1 MVRNFPVI
9 IVTGGSS
16 GIGKSF
22 VTHIGKLHPTAFFC
36 NLSRTAPVGL
46 SPELKLRHI
55 PCDLAESAQVDHA
68 LDALRSILKEEAPSG
83 PILLINN
90 SGFGAYGRFPDPSTE
105 RQLSLIDVN
114 IRAVVH
120 LTAGLLPLL
129 RARGGAIVNLAS
141 VAAFQPTS
149 FLATYGASKA
159 FILHWSLGLR
169 EELRGCGIRVLAVCP
184 GPTRTAF
191 FQEAGFGGEFP
202 DSSGGLTPDEVV
214 MQSLQALAADKGQ
227 VVTGW
232 RNRIMVAVSARL
244 PKPVAARIG
253 AALLARTRLKDIES

>member
-22 VTHIGKLHPTAFFC
+22 VTHVGKLHPKALVC
-36 NLSRTAPVGL
+36 NLSRTSPDGL
-46 SPELKLRHI
+46 SPELNLRHI
-55 PCDLAESAQVDHA
+55 PCDLAESGQVDRA
-68 LDALRSILKEEAPSG
+68 LETLKGILRDDVPSG

-90 SGFGAYGRFPDPSTE
+90 SGFGAYGRFPAPSAE
-105 RQLSLIDVN
+105 RQLALIDVN

-120 LTAGLLPLL
+120 LTAGLLPLI
-129 RARGGAIVNLAS
+129 RSRRGAIINLAS

-169 EELRGCGIRVLAVCP
+169 EELRGDGVRVLAVCP

-191 FQEAGFGGEFP
+191 FQEAGLRGGFP

-214 MQSLQALAADKGQ
+214 TQSLQALAAGKSQ
-227 VVTGW
+227 IVTGW
-232 RNRIMVAVSARL
+232 RNRFMVAVSARL
-244 PKPVAARIG
+244 PKPLAARLG
-253 AALLARTRLKDIES
+253 AALLGRARLKDAVS